1 MKFEKETEHIYRLRV
16 SFEDLYTSVFLLR
29 SEDGCALVDAATT
42 AEDVDDVIL
51 PALRA
56 LGMDFSDIAF
66 LILTHRHG
74 DHAGGV
80 GRILEWNPRITVIDA
95 ACKIVPRGFMLCE
108 MQGHTP
114 DSIGVLDIRSGV
126 LISGDGLQGHG
137 VGKYRCSLA
146 SEADYLRTIEKI
158 RRDPRV
164 KSILLSHAY
173 EPWYKDSMIGR
184 EAVECCLDDCEL
196 YVNCRKCK

>member
-1 MKFEKETEHIYRLRV
+1 MKFKRETEHIYRLRV
-16 SFEDLYTSVFLLR
+16 PFEDLYTSVYLLR
-29 SEDGCALVDAATT
+29 SEDGLALVDCATT
-42 AEDVDDVIL
+42 AEDVDGVIL

-74 DHAGGV
+74 DHAGGRE
-80 GRILEWNPRITVIDA
+80 RILEWNPRITVIDA
-95 ACKIVPRGFMLCE
+95 SHKIAPRGFALYE
-108 MQGHTP
+108 MKGHTP
-114 DSIGVLDIRSGV
+114 DSIGVLELVDGV

-137 VGKYRCSLA
+137 VGKYRCSLE
-146 SEADYLRTIEKI
+146 SEADYLKTIEKI

-164 KSILLSHAY
+164 KSILFSHAY

-196 YVNCRKCK
+196 YVKKQKCK